1 MHTEEVSS
9 RTAEPPAGFTLLVV
23 STANVCRSPL
33 AERIGTAYL
42 AEVLGAGADS
52 TFRIVSAGT
61 EAVAGHEMSPES
73 ALVLNGLGGDP
84 AKFWAGKVNAD
95 LASSTDLT
103 LTMTRQEQEEVLA
116 VAPRSLA
123 RTFTLLEAVDLLGMI
138 DPDEDSDGAAEPER
152 ARRVVRSMAAARTR
166 RRSSPEDDI
175 PDPLGRPLK
184 VHQEVGEVIA
194 DAMLLVLGRL
204 IGAGAEAHSETTR
217 AAHADRAA
225 RDGWLHR
232 AVSRR

>member
-1 MHTEEVSS
+1 M
-9 RTAEPPAGFTLLVV
+9 

-42 AEVLGAGADS
+42 AELFGAEAES
-52 TFRIVSAGT
+52 TVRIVSAGT
-61 EAVAGHEMSPES
+61 EATAGQEMSSDS
-73 ALVLNGLGGDP
+73 ALVLKGLGGDP
-84 AKFWAGKVNAD
+84 TKFWAGKVNAG
-95 LASSTDLT
+95 LASSADLT

-123 RTFTLLEAVDLLGMI
+123 RTFTLLEAVDLLSML
-138 DPDEDSDGAAEPER
+138 DPDEGSDGTAVPER

-166 RRSSPEDDI
+166 RRSSAQDDI
-175 PDPLGRPLK
+175 VDPLGRPLK

-204 IGAGAEAHSETTR
+204 IGTAAEAHGATTR

-225 RDGWLHR
+225 RNGWLYK

>member
-1 MHTEEVSS
+1 MSS

-33 AERIGTAYL
+33 AERIGNAYL
-42 AEVLGAGADS
+42 AEVLGADAES
-52 TFRIVSAGT
+52 TLRIVSAGT
-61 EAVAGHEMSPES
+61 GAVAGHQMSPES
-73 ALVLNGLGGDP
+73 ALVLSGLGGDA

-123 RTFTLLEAVDLLGMI
+123 RTFTLLEAVDLLSMF
-138 DPDEDSDGAAEPER
+138 DPDEGSGGKAVPER
-152 ARRVVRSMAAARTR
+152 ARRVVHSMAAARTR
-166 RRSSPEDDI
+166 RRSSPGDDI

-204 IGAGAEAHSETTR
+204 IGTGVEAHGATTR

-225 RDGWLHR
+225 RNGWLYK